1 MSRFLRLSTGF
12 RRAFL
17 RFQDRNLQ
25 GLGGLSYYKRF
36 KRKTHGAIVYE
47 ASGHIT
53 MPNLPCFNQAWA
65 HTHWSRRRASCWA
78 VRTCSIGAGGWRRQL
93 PQQLRLLLLRRGKCG
108 AARRRGLGGPGR
120 RGPPGRGPGMGPL
133 EGGLSLGNHLN
144 DSPPQAGSHRYQ
156 TYSIVL
162 KNLYFDSRTLAS
174 LLQRF
179 PPKRGSD

>member
-36 KRKTHGAIVYE
+36 KRKTRGAIAYE

-53 MPNLPCFNQAWA
+53 MPNLPCFKQAWA

-78 VRTCSIGAGGWRRQL
+78 VRTCSIGAGGWRR
-93 PQQLRLLLLRRGKCG
+93 RSSFGCCCSAAEN
-108 AARRRGLGGPGR
+108 AARLAGEALAAQAAEALLEEVPVWDHWRGG
-120 RGPPGRGPGMGPL
+120 
-133 EGGLSLGNHLN
+133 
-144 DSPPQAGSHRYQ
+144 
-156 TYSIVL
+156 
-162 KNLYFDSRTLAS
+162 
-174 LLQRF
+174 
-179 PPKRGSD
+179 

>member
-93 PQQLRLLLLRRGKCG
+93 PQQLRLLLLRRGN
-108 AARRRGLGGPGR
+108 AARLAGEALAAQAAEALLEEVPVWDRWRGAEPGK
-120 RGPPGRGPGMGPL
+120 P
-133 EGGLSLGNHLN
+133 S
-144 DSPPQAGSHRYQ
+144 Q
-156 TYSIVL
+156 
-162 KNLYFDSRTLAS
+162 
-174 LLQRF
+174 
-179 PPKRGSD
+179 